1 MAQGCL
7 TSLLPPEAAAPEPD
21 YTGPSDVEAWEEE
34 AGWSVKT
41 GLDGVRSH
49 FASFPFLT
57 LDPAGYEE
65 LWEELWDLLKDGRV
79 VEAYFPATIILATRR

>member
-1 MAQGCL
+1 
-7 TSLLPPEAAAPEPD
+7 LLPPEAAAPEPD